1 MAVIRKILIWL
12 WGAFLLFVIS
22 YYVTRIFFVDSFI
35 VRGSSMNPQ
44 YKDGEKVYVN
54 KLIFGARLYTDFDF
68 ESSKLKSVRM
78 PGLRKIRVG
87 DVVVLNHPFGRTGD
101 TINFKINYVYLKRCF
116 GCPGDTLWIKDGMYA
131 NSNVVGNIGELKY
144 QEKLRSTPD
153 SILLE
158 RGVAMSAFLI
168 NKELGWNIKNL
179 GPIYIPGKGDC
190 ITININNVNTYRKL
204 IQYECGTMPEIID
217 NKVYL
222 GDSLLQRYT
231 FSSNWYFFG
240 GDNVLNSQDSRYL
253 GLMPEEYII
262 GVVTGEGTGGIY
274 KFNIYPIM

>member
-1 MAVIRKILIWL
+1 MAVIRKILVWL
-12 WGAFLLFVIS
+12 WGAFLLVVIL
-22 YYVTRIFFVDSFI
+22 YYVARIFVVDSFT
-35 VRGSSMNPQ
+35 VRGNSMNPAFE
-44 YKDGEKVYVN
+44 DGEKVYVN
-54 KLIFGARLYTDFDF
+54 KLIFGARLYTSFDF

-101 TINFKINYVYLKRCF
+101 TINFKINYVYLKRCY
-116 GCPGDTLWIKDGMYA
+116 GSPGDTLWIKDGMYA

-158 RGVAMSAFLI
+158 RGVAMRAFLL
-168 NKELGWNIKNL
+168 NKNLGWSIKNL
-179 GPIYIPGKGDC
+179 GPLYIPKKGSRIEIDVE
-190 ITININNVNTYRKL
+190 NVDTYRKL
-204 IQYECGTMPEIID
+204 IQYESGMMPKIIG

-222 GDSLLQRYT
+222 GDSVLESYT
-231 FSSNWYFFG
+231 FSTNWYFFG

-262 GVVTGEGTGGIY
+262 GVV
-274 KFNIYPIM
+274 KSRNIIL